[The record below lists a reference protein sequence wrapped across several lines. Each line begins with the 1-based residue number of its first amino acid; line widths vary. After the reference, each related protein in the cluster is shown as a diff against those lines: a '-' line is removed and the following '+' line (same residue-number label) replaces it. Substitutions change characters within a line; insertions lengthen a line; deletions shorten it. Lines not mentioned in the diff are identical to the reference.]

1 MSFNLNDWAIQ
12 NRLKPKTIKILESED
27 LDMVDDLKL
36 LSVDDIGLLNMTLGQ
51 KNALKEAVKS
61 LTIGSFDLS
70 RKISREDEEDLLFYQ
85 SNTTKSGK
93 TGSLS
98 EAESPIQRTEKQ
110 FDGEKEDVES
120 PDDSI
125 PVVVSDEHDICE
137 FQKSVL
143 LRNNAE
149 GGNETN
155 DIIEIQ
161 SNNES
166 TEKVH
171 HTPGYKNVISLLDK
185 HKGVLSMET
194 NTDKSIFY
202 VKCKLCTKRGLAPI
216 SAHIETGTHQIN
228 SGSSKQLYT
237 DLVQKVNDKFPD
249 VFLFLETKKQLSN

>member
-1 MSFNLNDWAIQ
+1 
-12 NRLKPKTIKILESED
+12 
-27 LDMVDDLKL
+27 MVDDLKL
-36 LSVDDIGLLNMTLGQ
+36 LSDDDIGLLNITLGQ

-70 RKISREDEEDLLFYQ
+70 RKISREDEEDLLFYE

-98 EAESPIQRTEKQ
+98 ETESPIQRTEKQ
-110 FDGEKEDVES
+110 FDGES

-137 FQKSVL
+137 FQKSDL

-171 HTPGYKNVISLLDK
+171 HTPGYKHVMS
-185 HKGVLSMET
+185 
-194 NTDKSIFY
+194 
-202 VKCKLCTKRGLAPI
+202 
-216 SAHIETGTHQIN
+216 
-228 SGSSKQLYT
+228 
-237 DLVQKVNDKFPD
+237 
-249 VFLFLETKKQLSN
+249 